1 MEFMNELLDFMHGQL
16 YKHIILIAVCITV
29 TIIAMTI
36 DLITGIHKAKQR
48 GEATTST
55 GLKKTATKAR
65 KYFTPFFTLC
75 CIDILC
81 SVVIPLPAFSMLW
94 TAYCIFCEFISVREK
109 SWRKEEIRRAE
120 KTMSIII
127 ENKDDIAKLV
137 ASIITGEN
145 GKEEQS

>member
-1 MEFMNELLDFMHGQL
+1 MELMNELLDFMHGHL

-29 TIIAMTI
+29 TLIAMTI
-36 DLITGIHKAKQR
+36 DLVTGIQKAKQR

-81 SVVIPLPAFSMLW
+81 SVVCPLPAFSMLW

-109 SWRKEEIRRAE
+109 SWRKEEIRKAE

-137 ASIITGEN
+137 AELLTAQPDN
-145 GKEEQS
+145 KKEE

>member
-1 MEFMNELLDFMHGQL
+1 MELMNELLDFMHGHL
-16 YKHIILIAVCITV
+16 YKHIVLIAVCITV
-29 TIIAMTI
+29 TLIAMLI
-36 DLITGIHKAKQR
+36 DLITGIQKAKQR

-55 GLKKTATKAR
+55 GLKKTASKAR

-75 CIDILC
+75 CLDILC

-109 SWRKEEIRRAE
+109 SWKKEEIRKAE
-120 KTMSIII
+120 RTMSIIV

-137 ASIITGEN
+137 AGLLTHEN
-145 GKEEQS
+145 KEDK

>member
-1 MEFMNELLDFMHGQL
+1 MELMNELLDFMHGHL

-29 TIIAMTI
+29 TLIAMFI
-36 DLITGIHKAKQR
+36 DLITGIQKAKQR
-48 GEATTST
+48 GEAATST

-81 SVVIPLPAFSMLW
+81 SVVCPLPAFSMLW

-109 SWRKEEIRRAE
+109 SWRKEEIRKAE

-137 ASIITGEN
+137 AELLTAQPDN
-145 GKEEQS
+145 KKEE

>member
-1 MEFMNELLDFMHGQL
+1 MELMNELLDFMHGHL

-36 DLITGIHKAKQR
+36 DLVTGIQKAKQR

-94 TAYCIFCEFISVREK
+94 IDEITNLGAVRIRLRSLFAALDEQ
-109 SWRKEEIRRAE
+109 EESE
-120 KTMSIII
+120 
-127 ENKDDIAKLV
+127 
-137 ASIITGEN
+137 
-145 GKEEQS
+145 

>member
-1 MEFMNELLDFMHGQL
+1 MELMNELLDFMHGHL

-36 DLITGIHKAKQR
+36 DLVTGIQKAKQR

-81 SVVIPLPAFSMLW
+81 SVVCPLPAFSMLW

-109 SWRKEEIRRAE
+109 SWKKEEIRKAE

-137 ASIITGEN
+137 AELLTAQPDK
-145 GKEEQS
+145 KEE

>member
-1 MEFMNELLDFMHGQL
+1 MELMNELLDFMHGHL

-36 DLITGIHKAKQR
+36 DLVTGIQKAKQR

-81 SVVIPLPAFSMLW
+81 SVVCPLPAFSMLW

-109 SWRKEEIRRAE
+109 SWRKEEIRKAE

-127 ENKDDIAKLV
+127 ENKDDIARLV
-137 ASIITGEN
+137 AELLTAQPDK
-145 GKEEQS
+145 KEE

>member
-1 MEFMNELLDFMHGQL
+1 MELMNELIDFMHGHL

-36 DLITGIHKAKQR
+36 DLITGIQKAKQR

-81 SVVIPLPAFSMLW
+81 SVICPLPAFSMLW

-109 SWRKEEIRRAE
+109 SWKKEEIRKAE
-120 KTMSIII
+120 RTMSIIV

-137 ASIITGEN
+137 AGLLTQDN
-145 GKEEQS
+145 KEDK

>member
-1 MEFMNELLDFMHGQL
+1 MELMNELLDFMHGHL

-29 TIIAMTI
+29 TLIAMFI
-36 DLITGIHKAKQR
+36 DLITGIQKAKQR
-48 GEATTST
+48 GEAATST

-81 SVVIPLPAFSMLW
+81 SVVCPLPAFSMLW

-109 SWRKEEIRRAE
+109 SWRKEEIRKAE

-137 ASIITGEN
+137 AELLTAQPDK
-145 GKEEQS
+145 KEE

>member
-1 MEFMNELLDFMHGQL
+1 MELMNELTTFLNQHL
-16 YKHIILIAVCITV
+16 YKHIVLIALCCVV
-29 TIIAMTI
+29 TLIAMTI
-36 DLITGIHKAKQR
+36 DLVTGIHKAKLR

-94 TAYCIFCEFISVREK
+94 TVYCIFCEFVSVREK
-109 SWRKEEIRRAE
+109 SWKKSEIRKAE

-137 ASIITGEN
+137 SEMI
-145 GKEEQS
+145 KQKQEEQV

>member
-1 MEFMNELLDFMHGQL
+1 MELMNELLEFMHGHL

-36 DLITGIHKAKQR
+36 DLITGIQKAKQR

-109 SWRKEEIRRAE
+109 SWRKEEIRKAE
-120 KTMSIII
+120 KTMNIII

-137 ASIITGEN
+137 AELLTAQPDK
-145 GKEEQS
+145 KEE